1 MASLTD
7 AVEKRFRAS
16 ETGKHIITSGIACMN
31 CGAYPFWRFIS
42 TWSVIVLKA
51 SPEVMQTSQALRAHR
66 VVTIDDDDSDG
77 VLGAVTA
84 PQLELTL
91 APMERTCAPTAR
103 RTAIDTATTDDGRQ
117 GSANRQRGQRLAPS
131 PHHDR
136 DRRQAP
142 RQQEGRTA
150 RRERRT
156 TGTGQRTGCETRAYR
171 GRAGFGR
178 PFVRPAE
185 VEKTIYFPALPP
197 FSTGRKSR

>member
-117 GSANRQRGQRLAPS
+117 GSANRQHGQRPPTRAMLEGA
-131 PHHDR
+131 
-136 DRRQAP
+136 RRTTTAAARRPIATGITALP
-142 RQQEGRTA
+142 RRAGFQIRNPRRARQHTTA
-150 RRERRT
+150 RRPRTDAQASGSFGERD
-156 TGTGQRTGCETRAYR
+156 
-171 GRAGFGR
+171 
-178 PFVRPAE
+178 
-185 VEKTIYFPALPP
+185 
-197 FSTGRKSR
+197 